1 MKAKIIAIDQETGFE
16 FKPDDSVRFYIEAVL
31 FMERFLELQVKTLFA
46 MMKEIVELARVLYL
60 KNIKLSI
67 LQILDYYNKGGI
79 YIWVN

>member
-16 FKPDDSVRFYIEAVL
+16 FKPDDSV
-31 FMERFLELQVKTLFA
+31 RFLELQVKTLFA